1 MGDRT
6 AFRTCPLCEALCGLE
21 LTLDES
27 GAVTRV
33 RGDRDDP
40 FSRGFICPKGATLG
54 GLDGDPDR
62 LAEPL
67 VRGAAGHAPAGW
79 ADAFGAAG
87 DAIGEMIRRH
97 GKDSVA
103 IYVGNPT
110 AHSVAGPLYVGA
122 LVKAVGT
129 RNLYTASTAD
139 QMPKHVSSGHMFGD
153 PLAIPVPDLDRTDHL
168 LMLGANPLESNGSLC
183 SAPDFPGRLKAIRA
197 RGGKVTVVDPR
208 RTRTAALADE
218 HLFIRP
224 GTDAYLLIALVH
236 TLFAEDLAT
245 TAAHLTGR
253 VNGLDELRALSL
265 DFPPERVAPVTGI
278 PAAAIRRTARE
289 LAAAERAAV
298 YGRIGTCTQ
307 SFGTLNSWLVDA
319 LNVLTGNLDRPGGA
333 MFPRPAHAPVYRRK
347 RPFTTGRWRS
357 RVRDLPEVNG
367 ELPVATLAD
376 EIETPGEG
384 RIRALIT
391 IGGNPVL
398 SAPNG
403 ARLDRALAGLE
414 FMVSVDPYLN
424 ETTRH
429 AHVVL
434 PPPRPVQTPHYDLA
448 LLGLAVRDYARYS
461 PPVVP
466 LDDGRPSESDIIAT
480 LAVLASGMDGDPAA
494 LDELIIT
501 STLAKATAVEGSP
514 VHGREPDELRKML
527 DTGTPTEQ
535 RLDMM
540 LRLGPYGDGFGAD
553 PSGLTLTRL
562 RTEHPH
568 GIDLGALKP
577 RLHEV
582 LCTTS
587 GRIELCPTSFAAD
600 VDRLHAGL
608 ARRAAAS
615 AGGSAAA
622 DPADGFVLIGRRQLR
637 SNNSWLHN
645 IPELVRGSNT
655 CTLQLNPDDAARLGV
670 AAGDTV
676 RVVSRTGA
684 VEAVA
689 DPTDTLMAG
698 VVSLPHGWGHGLP
711 GTRTGVAARHA
722 GVNANAVTDEQDID
736 PLSGNAVF
744 NGVPVTLEPV
754 PATPPAPPVRPVRQ
768 DVPLA
773 APETAD
779 TR

>member
-21 LTLDES
+21 LTLDDT

-33 RGDRDDP
+33 RGDVKDP
-40 FSRGFICPKGATLG
+40 FSKGFICPKGATLG
-54 GLDGDPDR
+54 SLDGDPDR

-67 VRGAAGHAPAGW
+67 VNGEATGWDEAFEAVRRGLAGV
-79 ADAFGAAG
+79 
-87 DAIGEMIRRH
+87 IERH
-97 GKDSVA
+97 GRDAVA
-103 IYVGNPT
+103 VYIGNPT
-110 AHSVAGPLYVGA
+110 AHSIAGPLYVA
-122 LVKAVGT
+122 AIVKALGT
-129 RNLYTASTAD
+129 RNLFTASTAD
-139 QMPKHVSSGHMFGD
+139 QMPKHVACGHMFGD

-168 LMLGANPLESNGSLC
+168 LMLGANPLESNGSLA
-183 SAPDFPGRLKAIRA
+183 SAPDFPGRLKAIQA

-224 GTDAYLLIALVH
+224 GTDAFFLMALVH
-236 TLFAEDLAT
+236 TLFAEDLVASPE
-245 TAAHLTGR
+245 HLAGR
-253 VNGLDELRALSL
+253 VNGLDDLRALAV
-265 DFPPERVAPVTGI
+265 DFAPERVTPVTGI
-278 PAAAIRRTARE
+278 PADVIRRTARE
-289 LAAAERAAV
+289 LAGAGRAAV

-307 SFGTLNSWLVDA
+307 AYGTLNSWLVDV
-319 LNVLTGNLDRPGGA
+319 LNVLTGNLDREGGA
-333 MFPRPAHAPVYRRK
+333 MFPRPAHMPVYRRK
-347 RPFTTGRWRS
+347 KPFTTGRWRS
-357 RVRDLPEVNG
+357 RVRGLPEVNG

-376 EIETPGEG
+376 ELETPGEG
-384 RIRALIT
+384 QVRALVT
-391 IGGNPVL
+391 IGGNPAL
-398 SAPNG
+398 SSPNA

-434 PPPRPVQTPHYDLA
+434 PPPRPAQTPHYDIA
-448 LLGLAVRDYARYS
+448 LTGLAVRDYARYS

-466 LDDGRPSESDIIAT
+466 LPDGRPSEAMLLARLAMAAT
-480 LAVLASGMDGDPAA
+480 GADGDPAA
-494 LDELIIT
+494 LDEMIIT
-501 STLAKATAVEGSP
+501 STLAKATALAGSP

-527 DTGTPTEQ
+527 DSGTSTEQ

-568 GIDLGALKP
+568 GLDLGALKP
-577 RLHEV
+577 RLDEV

-587 GRIELCPTSFAAD
+587 GRVELCPSTFAAD
-600 VDRLHAGL
+600 VDRLHAAL
-608 ARRAAAS
+608 S
-615 AGGSAAA
+615 A
-622 DPADGFVLIGRRQLR
+622 PQNDGTVLIGRRHLR

-645 IPELVRGSNT
+645 VPELVRGSNT
-655 CTLQLNPDDAARLGV
+655 CTLQLNPADAERIGV

-676 RVVSRTGA
+676 RVTSRTGT

-689 DPTDTLMAG
+689 EPTDTVMPG
-698 VVSLPHGWGHGLP
+698 VVSLPHGWGHDRP
-711 GTRTGVAARHA
+711 GTHTAVAREHA
-722 GVNANAVTDEQDID
+722 GVNVNAVTDEQEID

-744 NGVPVTLEPV
+744 NGVPVTLEAVSPAPV
-754 PATPPAPPVRPVRQ
+754 P
-768 DVPLA
+768 
-773 APETAD
+773 
-779 TR
+779 

>member
-21 LTLDES
+21 LTLD
-27 GAVTRV
+27 GAGVVKRV
-33 RGDRDDP
+33 RGDRNDP
-40 FSRGFICPKGATLG
+40 FSKGFICPKGATLG
-54 GLDGDPDR
+54 SLDGDPDR
-62 LAEPL
+62 LTEAL
-67 VRGAAGHAPAGW
+67 VLDGDAAPAAGSRPPAHIPAGW
-79 ADAFGAAG
+79 DGAFE
-87 DAIGEMIRRH
+87 IVRRELTRLIAEH

-103 IYVGNPT
+103 VYIGNPT
-110 AHSVAGPLYVGA
+110 AHSVAGPLYAGA
-122 LVKAVGT
+122 IVKALGT
-129 RNLYTASTAD
+129 RNFYTASTAD
-139 QMPKHVSSGHMFGD
+139 QMPKHVSCGHMFGD

-183 SAPDFPGRLKAIRA
+183 SAPDFPGRLKAIQA

-245 TAAHLTGR
+245 TAEHLAGR
-253 VNGLDELRALSL
+253 VNGLDDLRALAV
-265 DFPPERVAPVTGI
+265 DFPPERVASVTGI
-278 PAAAIRRTARE
+278 PAAVIRRTARE
-289 LAAAERAAV
+289 LAAAGRAAV

-307 SFGTLNSWLVDA
+307 AYGTLNSWLVDV

-357 RVRDLPEVNG
+357 RVRGLPEVNG

-403 ARLDRALAGLE
+403 ERLDRALAGLD

-429 AHVVL
+429 AHVIL
-434 PPPRPVQTPHYDLA
+434 PPPRPAQTPHYDLA
-448 LLGLAVRDYARYS
+448 LLGLAVRNYARYS
-461 PPVVP
+461 PPIVP
-466 LDDGRPSESDIIAT
+466 PADGRPSEAEL
-480 LAVLASGMDGDPAA
+480 LARLAMITSGAGSDPAA
-494 LDELIIT
+494 LDEMIIRT
-501 STLAKATAVEGSP
+501 TLEKATALEASP

-527 DTGTPTEQ
+527 DTGTLTEQ

-562 RTEHPH
+562 RTEHAH
-568 GIDLGALKP
+568 GVDLGALDP
-577 RLHEV
+577 RLDEV

-587 GRIELCPTSFAAD
+587 GRVELCPPTFAAD
-600 VDRLHAGL
+600 VDRLHSALADTAPTGL
-608 ARRAAAS
+608 
-615 AGGSAAA
+615 
-622 DPADGFVLIGRRQLR
+622 VLIGRRHLR

-645 IPELVRGSNT
+645 VPELVRGSNT
-655 CTLQLNPDDAARLGV
+655 CTLQLNPADAARLGI

-689 DPTDTLMAG
+689 EPTDTVMAG
-698 VVSLPHGWGHGLP
+698 VVSLPHGWGHDRP
-711 GTRTGVAARHA
+711 GTRTGVAAKHA
-722 GVNANAVTDEQDID
+722 GVNVNAVTDEMRID

-744 NGVPVTLEPV
+744 NGVPVTLEP
-754 PATPPAPPVRPVRQ
+754 
-768 DVPLA
+768 L
-773 APETAD
+773 
-779 TR
+779 

>member
-21 LTLDES
+21 LTLDDT

-33 RGDRDDP
+33 RGDVKDP
-40 FSRGFICPKGATLG
+40 FSKGFICPKGATLG
-54 GLDGDPDR
+54 SLDGDPDR

-67 VRGAAGHAPAGW
+67 VNGEATGWDEAFQAVRQGLAGV
-79 ADAFGAAG
+79 
-87 DAIGEMIRRH
+87 IERH
-97 GKDSVA
+97 GRDAVA
-103 IYVGNPT
+103 VYIGNPT
-110 AHSVAGPLYVGA
+110 AHSIAGPLYVA
-122 LVKAVGT
+122 AIVKALGT
-129 RNLYTASTAD
+129 RNLFTASTAD
-139 QMPKHVSSGHMFGD
+139 QMPKHVACGHMFGD

-168 LMLGANPLESNGSLC
+168 LMLGANPLESNGSLA
-183 SAPDFPGRLKAIRA
+183 SAPDFPGRLKAIQA

-224 GTDAYLLIALVH
+224 GTDAFFLMALVH
-236 TLFAEDLAT
+236 TLFAEDLVASPE
-245 TAAHLTGR
+245 HLAGR
-253 VNGLDELRALSL
+253 VNGLDDLRALAV
-265 DFPPERVAPVTGI
+265 DFAPERVTPVTGI
-278 PAAAIRRTARE
+278 PADVIRRTARE
-289 LAAAERAAV
+289 LAGAGRAAV

-307 SFGTLNSWLVDA
+307 AYGTLNSWLVDA
-319 LNVLTGNLDRPGGA
+319 LNVLTGHLDREGGA
-333 MFPRPAHAPVYRRK
+333 MFPRPAHMPVYRRK
-347 RPFTTGRWRS
+347 KPFTTGRWRS
-357 RVRDLPEVNG
+357 RVRGLPEVNG

-376 EIETPGEG
+376 ELETPGEG
-384 RIRALIT
+384 QVRALVT
-391 IGGNPVL
+391 IGGNPAL
-398 SAPNG
+398 SSPNA

-434 PPPRPVQTPHYDLA
+434 PPPRPAQTPHYDIA
-448 LLGLAVRDYARYS
+448 LTGLAVRDYARYS

-466 LDDGRPSESDIIAT
+466 LPDGRPSEAMLLARLAMAAT
-480 LAVLASGMDGDPAA
+480 GADGDPAA
-494 LDELIIT
+494 LDEMIIT
-501 STLAKATAVEGSP
+501 STLAKATALAGSP

-527 DTGTPTEQ
+527 DSGTSTEQ

-568 GIDLGALKP
+568 GLDLGALKP
-577 RLHEV
+577 RLDEV

-587 GRIELCPTSFAAD
+587 GRVELCPSTFAAD
-600 VDRLHAGL
+600 VDRLHAAL
-608 ARRAAAS
+608 S
-615 AGGSAAA
+615 A
-622 DPADGFVLIGRRQLR
+622 PQNDGTVLIGRRHLR

-645 IPELVRGSNT
+645 VPELVRGSNT
-655 CTLQLNPDDAARLGV
+655 CTLQLNPADAERIGV

-676 RVVSRTGA
+676 RVTSRTGT

-689 DPTDTLMAG
+689 EPTDTVMPG
-698 VVSLPHGWGHGLP
+698 VVSLPHGWGHDRP
-711 GTRTGVAARHA
+711 GTRTAVAREHA
-722 GVNANAVTDEQDID
+722 GVNVNAVTDEQEID

-744 NGVPVTLEPV
+744 NGVPVTLEAV
-754 PATPPAPPVRPVRQ
+754 SPAPVS
-768 DVPLA
+768 
-773 APETAD
+773 
-779 TR
+779 